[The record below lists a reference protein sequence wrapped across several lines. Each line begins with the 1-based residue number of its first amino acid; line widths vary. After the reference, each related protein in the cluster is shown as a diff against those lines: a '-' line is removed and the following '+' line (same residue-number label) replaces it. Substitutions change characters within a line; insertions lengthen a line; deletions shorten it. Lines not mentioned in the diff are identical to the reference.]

1 MIVQKVWNNA
11 RPLIGVLRRFPFQRG
26 SLCFRFRSVAP
37 EITNSAAVD
46 LQRRQAIRLEYFT
59 IAWNA
64 IEILVAIVAGIM
76 AQSIALIAFGLDS
89 GVEMV
94 SGVTL
99 LWRFKQQRLEE
110 ERADSR
116 AVKIVGITFFLL
128 SAYAGVE
135 AARDLYFQ
143 HRPEASL
150 PGMIL
155 AVASLV
161 VMPLLAIA
169 KRRLARA
176 LGSRALAADSMETLF
191 CSYFSATLLAGLA
204 LNAWLGWWWADPV
217 AALLIAVLMVREGI
231 EALE

>member
-1 MIVQKVWNNA
+1 M
-11 RPLIGVLRRFPFQRG
+11 
-26 SLCFRFRSVAP
+26 P
-37 EITNSAAVD
+37 ESTNSAEVH
-46 LQRRQAIRLEYFT
+46 LQRRRAIRLEYFT
-59 IAWNA
+59 VAWNLV
-64 IEILVAIVAGIM
+64 EIVVAIVAGIM

-89 GVEMV
+89 LVEVV
-94 SGVTL
+94 SGLAL
-99 LWRFKQQRLEE
+99 LWRFKQQRMEE

-135 AARDLYFQ
+135 AARDLYFR
-143 HRPEASL
+143 HRPESSV

-155 AVASLV
+155 AGVSLI

-176 LGSRALAADSMETLF
+176 LNSRALFADSMETLF

-217 AALLIAVLMVREGI
+217 AALVIAVLMVREGI